1 MSIHHYVVDV
11 FIRIIYVLSL
21 HVDFI
26 HHHDVVTPILV
37 YPSDQEGVFH
47 QMCTSV
53 CVDAPVCHY
62 LVPSCITF
70 ILLYAINILESCL
83 EPEGETPAAGT

>member
-1 MSIHHYVVDV
+1 MLGGYKNGMSIHHYVVDV

-37 YPSDQEGVFH
+37 YPSDQEGVCH
-47 QMCTSV
+47 QMCVYV
-53 CVDAPVCHY
+53 CVDAPVCNY
-62 LVPSCITF
+62 LVPSCIT
-70 ILLYAINILESCL
+70 LYIGLS
-83 EPEGETPAAGT
+83 